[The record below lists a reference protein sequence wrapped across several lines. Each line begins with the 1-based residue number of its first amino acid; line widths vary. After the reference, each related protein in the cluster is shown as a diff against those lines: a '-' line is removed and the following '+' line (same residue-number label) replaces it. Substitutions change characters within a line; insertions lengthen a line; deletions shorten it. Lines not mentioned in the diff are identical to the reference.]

1 MIQKETIFISGTD
14 TDAGKSYATGW
25 MAKTLME
32 QGRKV
37 ITQKMVQTG
46 NQEFSEDIDVHR
58 RIMGTGML
66 AEDLNHLTAPQ
77 IFTYPASAHLAA
89 RIDGR
94 RLDLDAIDIARK
106 ELEAKYDIVLVEG
119 AGGLMVPL
127 FDDNDYL
134 AIDYAADRH
143 FPVALVTNGKLGSI
157 NHTLLSFEALQ
168 HRNMEVKYVIYNT
181 HFDYDPIVC
190 GESQRYIREAAQKR
204 FPGVQFLVLPTIRTI
219 Y

>member
-1 MIQKETIFISGTD
+1 MQKETIFISGTD

-25 MAKTLME
+25 LAKNLMA
-32 QGRKV
+32 QGRRV

-46 NQEFSEDIDVHR
+46 NKEFSEDIEVHR

-66 AEDLNHLTAPQ
+66 AEDLSHLTAPQ
-77 IFTYPASAHLAA
+77 IFSYPASAHLAA

-94 RLDLDAIDIARK
+94 RLDLDAIDKARE
-106 ELEAKYDIVLVEG
+106 ELEAGYDTVLVEG

-127 FDDNDYL
+127 FDDNGYL
-134 AIDYAADRH
+134 AIDYAADRN

-157 NHTLLSFEALQ
+157 NHTLLSFEALKN
-168 HRNMEVKYVIYNT
+168 RNMKVGYVIYNT

-190 GESQRYIREAAQKR
+190 GESRRYIREAAKKY
-204 FPGVQFLVLPTIRTI
+204 FPGSEFLVMPSL
-219 Y
+219 